1 MRHFSNALIAAAG
14 SAGGAGLAVEDVI
27 STYLYTGNGTS
38 QTINNGIDLDG
49 EGGLVWIK
57 ARTNGVTANH
67 SLFDTERGI
76 YKWLRSNLTSAELSY
91 SNTVTAFNEDGFDLG
106 VNNQQ
111 NYSGEDYASWT
122 FRKAE
127 KFFDVVTYT
136 GSAATQNIAHNLG
149 STPGMI
155 IIKRT
160 DTGPSD
166 WIVYHQGLNN
176 GTDPEDYY
184 LILNGTA
191 SENNAW
197 IFNKTAPTDTTFTV
211 GGGTGNVNTSGG
223 TYVAYLFAS
232 DAGGFGDDGSE
243 SIIKC
248 GSYTGNGTSGHLI
261 DIGFEPQ
268 WVLIKRTDASTPWYL
283 ADSMRNMANKGASNI
298 PSNYLFPNE
307 SWSEE
312 YIRNNYQGTHHIEAK
327 PNGFA
332 INPSENDLNRNGNNY
347 IYIAIRRP
355 MKTPESGTEVFA
367 LQDPGYPV
375 DSNGLAFTSNF
386 PVDLALLK
394 ERTNSTDGW
403 YTMSRMQGS
412 GNFMKTNSTAA
423 ESSGVTYGTFDHNTG
438 WYSTASASMSWM
450 FKRATG
456 FFDVVAYTAA
466 GSPLTENHNLGV
478 APEAIIVKKRSGAA
492 NWTWSSGFGGTL
504 VQMEVNTTNASSA
517 SDGYIDSVTSTT
529 FTTGGSGAVISS
541 GTYIAYLFATLAGVS
556 KVGSYTGTGNSLDI
570 DCGFSNGARF
580 VMIKRTDS
588 SSDWWV
594 WDTARGI
601 VSGND
606 PTLRLNSTAAETTT
620 ADYIDPLS
628 SGFTLTTAGNWLYGM
643 NYPSGNYIFL
653 AIA

>member
-1 MRHFSNALIAAAG
+1 MSKLAKALTAAAG
-14 SAGGAGLAVEDVI
+14 NAAGESLYVEDVF
-27 STYLYTGNGTS
+27 STYLYEGNS
-38 QTINNGIDLDG
+38 AARSINNGIDLDG

-456 FFDVVAYTAA
+456 FFDVVAYT
-466 GSPLTENHNLGV
+466 GDGTTNQTENHNLGV
-478 APEAIIVKKRSGAA
+478 VPEFIITKRRSSTYGWNCYVSALGEGKYTSLHSVSGSFTNTSIWNNTAP
-492 NWTWSSGFGGTL
+492 
-504 VQMEVNTTNASSA
+504 
-517 SDGYIDSVTSTT
+517 TSTQ
-529 FTTGGSGAVISS
+529 FTLGSFQSNFS
-541 GTYIAYLFATLAGVS
+541 GETYIAYLFATLDGVS
-556 KVGSYTGTGNSLDI
+556 KVGSYTGTGSSQNI
-570 DCGFSNGARF
+570 DCGFSSGARF
-580 VMIKRTDS
+580 ILIKNVSDNADWLVYDS
-588 SSDWWV
+588 E
-594 WDTARGI
+594 RGI
-601 VSGND
+601 VAGND
-606 PTLRLNSTAAETTT
+606 PYLAINSTAAEVTNT
-620 ADYIDPLS
+620 DYIDPLNAGFIAKGS
-628 SGFTLTTAGNWLYGM
+628 NLLVNKSGDT
-643 NYPSGNYIFL
+643 YIFL